1 MTKTTEERDQQDFQ
15 DYVMAWR
22 ERLAQQAGQQRVRAQ
37 DLQQIARACARLLIQ
52 DFGARK
58 VYLFGSLLDEE
69 RVHDRTDIDLAVE
82 GLDGKLY
89 FKALSEIWKLL
100 PAEVELDLVRL
111 ERAWPALAERVTR
124 EGKVLDVA
132 A

>member
-15 DYVMAWR
+15 DYVEAWR